1 MSRTPAEVV
10 ELGLAVVGRHDR
22 PDLTARLRQAR
33 ARLVDGRVRVLV
45 VGEFKQGKSQLV
57 NGLAGAPVC
66 PVSDDIATAV
76 PTVVQHSA
84 AVTVTLVRR
93 PLTGPDTPEPGV
105 PGLDVPGIDV
115 PGIDMAGAGPDEPD
129 PDPGPALE
137 RVVVPAEELAAHL
150 TGTADGADRLDHVV
164 IGVPRPILAGGLE
177 LVDTPGV
184 GGLSSVHGA
193 ATTATL
199 PSADAVLLVSDAS
212 QEYTA
217 PELEFLARAAAV
229 CPNVAC
235 VLTKN
240 DLYPQW
246 RRIAEL
252 DRGHLQRAGIVAPL
266 FAVSSTLRWEAVLAN
281 DTELNEESGFP
292 ALVRYLRRDV
302 LGQADRLARRSV
314 AHDVLAVSGQ
324 LIGGL
329 RAELTAQQDPEAARD
344 LVERLAAARTRA
356 GELKDRSARWQ
367 QTLGDGVA
375 DLNADIDHDLRGR
388 MREITRVA
396 EEEIG
401 SGDPTATW
409 DQFTRWAHQE
419 VAAAAAANFVWATQ
433 RTRWLGERVAEH
445 FSADREQ
452 LLPALR
458 AEKSDALTSV
468 RPITTRSDEAFGLGQ
483 KALSGMRGGYMG
495 MLMFGMLGTFVGFA
509 SLLNP
514 LGIGAGVFMAGKTVR
529 DERKRIITKRQNE
542 ARAAVRRYVDDVTF
556 QVAKESRD
564 RLRGVQRD
572 LRDHF
577 TEQAEQMKRSLTES
591 QQAAER
597 ALKASQGERER
608 RIPEIK
614 TELQRLAALREAA
627 QALVATAA
635 AAAPARPSPVPRSN
649 PQPEPAPAASTA
661 SGAGR

>member
-1 MSRTPAEVV
+1 MSPTPAEVV
-10 ELGLAVVGRHDR
+10 DLGLAVVGRHDR

-33 ARLVDGRVRVLV
+33 TRLVDGRVRVLV

-76 PTVVQHSA
+76 PTVVHHSA

-93 PLTGPDTPEPGV
+93 ALPAPDAAVPEAAV
-105 PGLDVPGIDV
+105 LDGS
-115 PGIDMAGAGPDEPD
+115 GPD
-129 PDPGPALE
+129 PDAGPALE
-137 RVVVPAEELAAHL
+137 RVEVPAEDLAAHL
-150 TGTADGADRLDHVV
+150 TGTADGADRLDHVEV
-164 IGVPRPILAGGLE
+164 GVPRPVLAGGLE

-199 PSADAVLLVSDAS
+199 PTADAVLLVSDAS

-246 RRIAEL
+246 RRIAEI
-252 DRGHLQRAGIVAPL
+252 DRAHLQRAGITAPL

-292 ALVRYLRRDV
+292 ELVRYLRRDV

-324 LIGGL
+324 LVGGL
-329 RAELTAQQDPEAARD
+329 RTELAAQQDPEAARA

-356 GELKDRSARWQ
+356 NELKDRSARWQ

-396 EEEIG
+396 EEEI
-401 SGDPTATW
+401 SAGDPSTTW
-409 DQFTRWAHQE
+409 EQFTRWAHQE
-419 VAAAAAANFVWATQ
+419 VASAAAANFVWATQ

-445 FSADREQ
+445 FSADRDQ

-458 AEKSDALTSV
+458 AERSDALTSV
-468 RPITTRSDEAFGLGQ
+468 RPIAMRAEESFGLGQ
-483 KALSGMRGGYMG
+483 KALVGMRGGYMG

-509 SLLNP
+509 ALVNP
-514 LGIGAGVFMAGKTVR
+514 LGLGAGLFMAGKSIR
-529 DERKRIITKRQNE
+529 DERKRIVTKRQNE

-577 TEQAEQMKRSLTES
+577 TAQAEEMKRSLGES

-608 RIPEIK
+608 RIPEIR
-614 TELQRLAALREAA
+614 TQLQELEALRQAA
-627 QALVATAA
+627 RALVA
-635 AAAPARPSPVPRSN
+635 APR
-649 PQPEPAPAASTA
+649 PAPAPAPAPEPSP
-661 SGAGR
+661 SGAG

>member
-1 MSRTPAEVV
+1 VAEVV
-10 ELGLAVVGRHDR
+10 VLDGAV
-22 PDLTARLRQAR
+22 
-33 ARLVDGRVRVLV
+33 
-45 VGEFKQGKSQLV
+45 
-57 NGLAGAPVC
+57 
-66 PVSDDIATAV
+66 
-76 PTVVQHSA
+76 
-84 AVTVTLVRR
+84 
-93 PLTGPDTPEPGV
+93 
-105 PGLDVPGIDV
+105 
-115 PGIDMAGAGPDEPD
+115 PD
-129 PDPGPALE
+129 PDAGLE
-137 RVVVPAEELAAHL
+137 RVEVPSEELAAHL
-150 TGTADGADRLDHVV
+150 TGTAEGADRLDHVEV
-164 IGVPRPILAGGLE
+164 GVPRPVLAGGLE

-199 PSADAVLLVSDAS
+199 PTADAVLLVSDAS

-246 RRIAEL
+246 RRIAEI
-252 DRGHLQRAGIVAPL
+252 DRAHLRRAGITAPL

-292 ALVRYLRRDV
+292 ELVRFLRRDV

-324 LIGGL
+324 LVAGL
-329 RAELTAQQDPEAARD
+329 GAELAAQQDPEAARD

-367 QTLGDGVA
+367 QTLGDGIA

-401 SGDPTATW
+401 ADDPTATW
-409 DQFTRWAHQE
+409 EQFTRWVQQE

-445 FSADREQ
+445 FSADRDQ

-458 AEKSDALTSV
+458 AERSDALTSV
-468 RPITTRSDEAFGLGQ
+468 RPIAMRAEESFGLGQ

-514 LGIGAGVFMAGKTVR
+514 LGIGAGLFMAGKTVR
-529 DERKRIITKRQNE
+529 DERKRIVTKRQNE

-577 TEQAEQMKRSLTES
+577 TEQAEQMKRSLAES

-597 ALKASQGERER
+597 AVKASQGERER
-608 RIPEIK
+608 RIPEIRA
-614 TELQRLAALREAA
+614 ELQRLEALRQAA
-627 QALVATAA
+627 RDLVPSPKPAPTPKPAPSPKPAPAA
-635 AAAPARPSPVPRSN
+635 AAAPTPG
-649 PQPEPAPAASTA
+649 
-661 SGAGR
+661 GAER

>member
-1 MSRTPAEVV
+1 MSSTPAEVV
-10 ELGLAVVGRHDR
+10 DLGLAAATRMDR
-22 PDLTARLRQAR
+22 ADLVARLRASR
-33 ARLVDGRVRVLV
+33 SRLLDGRVRVLV
-45 VGEFKQGKSQLV
+45 VGEFKQGKSMLV

-66 PVSDDIATAV
+66 AVSDDIATAV
-76 PTVVQHSA
+76 PTVVQHA
-84 AVTVTLVRR
+84 DAVTVRVVRR
-93 PLTGPDTPEPGV
+93 PERPPPEVGVVPAAAADGPE
-105 PGLDVPGIDV
+105 
-115 PGIDMAGAGPDEPD
+115 
-129 PDPGPALE
+129 LE
-137 RVVVPAEELAAHL
+137 RVAVAPDELEAHL
-150 TGTADGADRLDHVV
+150 TGTAPGADRLDHVE

-199 PSADAVLLVSDAS
+199 PTADAVLLVSDAS

-217 PELEFLARAAAV
+217 PELDFLARAAAV

-252 DRGHLQRAGIVAPL
+252 DRGHLQRAGIEAPL

-281 DTELNEESGFP
+281 DAELNAESGFP
-292 ALVRYLRRDV
+292 ELVRYLRRDV

-314 AHDVLAVSGQ
+314 AHDVLAVAGQ
-324 LIGGL
+324 LAGGL
-329 RAELTAQQDPEAARD
+329 SAELSAAQDPESARA
-344 LVERLAAARTRA
+344 LVERLTAAKERA
-356 GELKDRSARWQ
+356 NELKDRSARWQ

-388 MREITRVA
+388 MREVTRTA

-401 SGDPTATW
+401 TGDPTATW
-409 DQFTRWAHQE
+409 EQFTRWVQQE

-433 RTRWLGERVAEH
+433 RARWLGERVAQH
-445 FSADREQ
+445 FSSDRDQ

-458 AEKSDALTSV
+458 ATPSEALTSV
-468 RPITTRSDEAFGLGQ
+468 RPIAMRAEESYGLGQ
-483 KALSGMRGGYMG
+483 KALIGMRGGYMG

-509 SLLNP
+509 GLINP
-514 LGIGAGVFMAGKTVR
+514 LGMGAGVFMAGKTLR
-529 DERKRIITKRQNE
+529 DERKRITQRRQNE
-542 ARAAVRRYVDDVTF
+542 ARAAVRRYIDDVTF
-556 QVAKESRD
+556 QVSKDSRD

-577 TEQAEQMKRSLTES
+577 TTQAEQMKRSLTDS
-591 QQAAER
+591 QLAAER
-597 ALKASQGERER
+597 ALKASVGEREK
-608 RIPEIK
+608 RIPEIRA
-614 TELQRLAALREAA
+614 ELERLEVLGKAAH
-627 QALVATAA
+627 ALVPS
-635 AAAPARPSPVPRSN
+635 AAPAPPAKPVG
-649 PQPEPAPAASTA
+649 APA
-661 SGAGR
+661 